1 MFLMKVCLLGD
12 GAVGKTALR
21 ERYLGKEFT
30 SSYLMTIGADFAVQ
44 KTLVKDKEVKFQ
56 IWDLAGQERFN
67 SVRSL
72 YYSGSHGALFVFDVT
87 RPESYQNII
96 NGWLP
101 ELKKHIRGGA
111 IPVILLGNKTD
122 LRDANDPTHITT
134 EQGLKLADEMAKNF
148 SESKIKIPYLETSA
162 KTGENVQQ
170 AFRYLAEM
178 IIEGKTDTK

>member
-44 KTLVKDKEVKFQ
+44 KTTVADKEVKFQ

-72 YYSGSHGALFVFDVT
+72 YYQGSHGAILVFDVT
-87 RPESYQNII
+87 RPESYANLLEGWI
-96 NGWLP
+96 N
-101 ELKKHIRGGA
+101 ELMKHLRGGP
-111 IPVILLGNKTD
+111 IPVIVLGNKTD
-122 LRDANDPTHITT
+122 LRNPNDPTHITKESGIQLT
-134 EQGLKLADEMAKNF
+134 QRIADKFNGGKQA
-148 SESKIKIPYLETSA
+148 IPYLETSA

-170 AFRYLAEM
+170 GFRALAEM
-178 IIEGKTDTK
+178 IIGGKQGA

>member
-101 ELKKHIRGGA
+101 ELKKHIR
-111 IPVILLGNKTD
+111 
-122 LRDANDPTHITT
+122 
-134 EQGLKLADEMAKNF
+134 
-148 SESKIKIPYLETSA
+148 
-162 KTGENVQQ
+162 
-170 AFRYLAEM
+170 
-178 IIEGKTDTK
+178 